1 MFAIVRD
8 EKRLALLCSS
18 IGAETTSLHEN
29 MHVAVISSL
38 VKAAEGGIQ
47 PLRMLWPN
55 LSEQY
60 RRNLKAFHR
69 RINAHLFGDD
79 QGLHG
84 DANSF
89 LMFTDGNWY
98 LRQKTE
104 PERKAFVELAETVL
118 INPSGDVEDRFG
130 KKWLAFWDAGYIP
143 RVAIE
148 FKDGALLK
156 ALKRLRDTAEIGN
169 TNPQGV
175 VTKTSLI
182 SPEVRQELN
191 ISIAKIE
198 QAMGIEA
205 DQEGFGPVFNRTAMI
220 LNKATDPKKV
230 KPILTPAIQATELSA
245 SVDEINKGRKRPLNK
260 KDTEA
265 VGIVG

>member
-8 EKRLALLCSS
+8 EKRLATLCAS
-18 IGAETTSLHEN
+18 IGSETTSLHEN

-69 RINAHLFGDD
+69 RVNAHLFGDN

-98 LRQKTE
+98 LRQGTNE
-104 PERKAFVELAETVL
+104 ERKVFVELAETVL
-118 INPSGDVEDRFG
+118 INPTGDVEDRFG

-143 RVAIE
+143 RPAIE

-205 DQEGFGPVFNRTAMI
+205 NQEGFGPVFNRTSLI
-220 LNKATDPKKV
+220 LGKSVDPKKV
-230 KPILTPAIQATELSA
+230 KLDVTKAIQATDLAA
-245 SVDEINKGRKRPLNK
+245 SVPLDNKGRKVPLK
-260 KDTEA
+260 AKDTQPVNV
-265 VGIVG
+265 VG